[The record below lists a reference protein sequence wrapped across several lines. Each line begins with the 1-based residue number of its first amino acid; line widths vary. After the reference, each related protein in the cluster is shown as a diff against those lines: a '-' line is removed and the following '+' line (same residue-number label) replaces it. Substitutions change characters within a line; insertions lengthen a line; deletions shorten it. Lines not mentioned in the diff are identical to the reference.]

1 MDELNALPL
10 EDLYR
15 DFSRSGHIT
24 RLLELARDEDLG
36 PEWERTGGDVT
47 SAAYVPG
54 YVRGTAH
61 VVARGHGVASGLACV
76 PELMHLF
83 KADCDLSTRHRD
95 GEPFAPGQTIATLDG
110 SMRSILAIE
119 RTLLNLLSRLSGI
132 ASRTRLFVDRVQGT
146 NAKIYDT
153 RKTTPGLRLLEKY
166 AVRCGGGASH
176 RLGLYDA
183 VLFKDNH
190 LASTAKLS
198 SAPGQAASTLVN
210 ELTRAVRLAKLEAP
224 SGGLR
229 FIELEVDTLEQ
240 LREVLAAGGAG
251 VEVILLDNMS
261 TEQLAQ
267 AVKIRSEL
275 APRVALEASGGVT
288 LETVGAIAAT
298 GVDRISVGSLTHGAT
313 SVDLGLDVR

>member
-15 DFSRSGHIT
+15 DFSRTGLIT

-54 YVRGTAH
+54 YVRGKAGI
-61 VVARGHGVASGLACV
+61 VARGAGVAAGLACL

-83 KADCDLSTRHRD
+83 KADCDLSTAHRD
-95 GEPFAPGQTIATLDG
+95 GEPFTPGQTIATLDG

-119 RTLLNLLSRLSGI
+119 RTMLNLLSRLSGI
-132 ASRTRLFVDRVQGT
+132 ATRTRAFVDRVQGT
-146 NAKIYDT
+146 GAKIYDT

-166 AVRCGGGASH
+166 AVRCGGGSSH

-190 LASTAKLS
+190 LASTAKLN
-198 SAPGQAASTLVN
+198 SAPGQAVSSLVN
-210 ELTRAVRLAKLEAP
+210 ELTRAVRMAKQEAP
-224 SGGLR
+224 AGGLR
-229 FIELEVDTLEQ
+229 FIELEVDTLDQ
-240 LREVLAAGGAG
+240 LREVLSAGGAG
-251 VEVILLDNMS
+251 VQVVLLDNMS
-261 TEQLAQ
+261 IEHLAQ
-267 AVKIRSEL
+267 GVAMRNEL
-275 APRVALEASGGVT
+275 APRVQLEASGGVT